1 MHSRIGSNPN
11 HTGSNPN
18 PNHTRSNPN
27 PKKGAGQGKAMAR
40 TLWLGEERGRR
51 YDELRMWRGGGGVD
65 SVGPLPRRA
74 PGAAVAEVGAVE
86 EKEEEVAADPGVG
99 GGGGGGGGS
108 GRRR

>member
-1 MHSRIGSNPN
+1 
-11 HTGSNPN
+11 
-18 PNHTRSNPN
+18 
-27 PKKGAGQGKAMAR
+27 MAR

-86 EKEEEVAADPGVG
+86 E
-99 GGGGGGGGS
+99 
-108 GRRR
+108 